1 MSQDEI
7 KKEDKFDNMIK
18 AIKSREAMSNYSRV
32 LWEVNTNG
40 IPKKVDDSARADS
53 FRMKKNSNGS
63 KKFEFLGFSVIVSME
78 IMGKREVSGREGY

>member
-32 LWEVNTNG
+32 LWEVDIQYTHG
-40 IPKKVDDSARADS
+40 IPKKVDDSAR
-53 FRMKKNSNGS
+53 
-63 KKFEFLGFSVIVSME
+63 
-78 IMGKREVSGREGY
+78 